1 MSGQSCQLASEKTGE
16 IGIWDAMVK
25 AEEKDGI
32 RSAVRIELKSVV
44 GAATKVANKPGEMHA
59 FASLQTAKRRLARP
73 CVVGKV
79 EKSTHSRAEGEAS
92 LFFSTRLRSEALT
105 GQLSLLKV

>member
-1 MSGQSCQLASEKTGE
+1 
-16 IGIWDAMVK
+16 MVK

-105 GQLSLLKV
+105 GRLSLLKV